1 VCVCVCVC
9 VCKHIIHACMHACI
23 HNGCYVDISGSFNGG
38 PANMHG
44 GRASSAV
51 PELDYSRFRYVVE
64 NAAPLF
70 FAAQT

>member
-1 VCVCVCVC
+1 
-9 VCKHIIHACMHACI
+9 
-23 HNGCYVDISGSFNGG
+23 
-38 PANMHG
+38 MHG